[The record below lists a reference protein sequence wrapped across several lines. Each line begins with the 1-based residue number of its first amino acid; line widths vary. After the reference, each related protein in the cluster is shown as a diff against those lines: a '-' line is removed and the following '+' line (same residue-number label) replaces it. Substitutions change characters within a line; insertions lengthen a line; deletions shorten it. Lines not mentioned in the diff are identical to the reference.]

1 MNQQLIFFITTDT
14 FLTLPPIKQ
23 LLHFFTKDFTIAS
36 SQIYIEE
43 NEDFFL
49 KTQFRNKTIVFK
61 DYASYKKQSIANKYL
76 KYIKTLNYLFFK
88 VKKIKHKNKN
98 VVYYTIDLFTLYV
111 ATFIKGKHDK
121 LIYHQFETLEIN
133 SMNKLDKLLIKRITN
148 RLSKIDII
156 ILPEA
161 NRIEIFK
168 QQINCTDNKKFFLL
182 PNTNNRDVDE
192 QVNVKESG
200 KIIVAHIG
208 SVGNNSNIISY
219 IEAIKKMNTDKYEF
233 WFVGRLLPNIISTIN
248 EMNFKN
254 IKLINQ
260 VPHNELDRIYK
271 MIDIGIILYDNSS
284 VNLRYCAPNKLYEYW
299 SYGIPVIGDILP
311 GLASVFNNDL
321 QGRLI
326 DMSNVDAFVETILEL
341 SKGSYKNR
349 SSLLQLFSKEY
360 RLSNYYDKLL
370 SELKTN

>member
-1 MNQQLIFFITTDT
+1 MNQQLIFFITTNT

-49 KTQFRNKTIVFK
+49 KTQFRHKTIVFK
-61 DYASYKKQSIANKYL
+61 DYASYKKQSIANKCL

-192 QVNVKESG
+192 QVNVKESD

-299 SYGIPVIGDILP
+299 SYGIPVIGDLLP
-311 GLASVFNNDL
+311 GLMSVFEYEE
-321 QGRLI
+321 QGVLV
-326 DMSNVDAFVETILEL
+326 DMSNDIEIAEAIKAISSKNISERNKLIRLFQSKYKLE
-341 SKGSYKNR
+341 
-349 SSLLQLFSKEY
+349 
-360 RLSNYYDKLL
+360 NYYNALL
-370 SELKTN
+370 DEIRA